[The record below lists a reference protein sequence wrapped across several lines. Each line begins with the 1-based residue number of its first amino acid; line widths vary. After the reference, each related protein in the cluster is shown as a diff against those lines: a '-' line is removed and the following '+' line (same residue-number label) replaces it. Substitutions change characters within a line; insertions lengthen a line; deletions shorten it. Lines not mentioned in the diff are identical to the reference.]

1 MQDDLD
7 GLLICFSSI
16 SESCCCGNAAWLKGH
31 KSCVGCRHHTGEL
44 GYWGLE
50 PNAIGRSL
58 ARLQGTRFR
67 KPVDTYAL
75 TGQWHNHLLELDSTR
90 VECSVP
96 VRHCRYTGRTLR
108 CPTEEYSDPQICS
121 YLLHTGAEYGS
132 QEQCMQIGWNVNAMM
147 AICSHA
153 QQSVS

>member
-16 SESCCCGNAAWLKGH
+16 SQSCCCGNVAWLKGH

-50 PNAIGRSL
+50 PNAIGRLL

-67 KPVDTYAL
+67 KPVDAL
-75 TGQWHNHLLELDSTR
+75 CIDRAMAQPSSGAGLHSSGVL
-90 VECSVP
+90 
-96 VRHCRYTGRTLR
+96 RT
-108 CPTEEYSDPQICS
+108 C
-121 YLLHTGAEYGS
+121 
-132 QEQCMQIGWNVNAMM
+132 
-147 AICSHA
+147 
-153 QQSVS
+153 